1 MFGENQGSCC
11 MKNARRSPLFF
22 QYGFSL
28 IELMI
33 VVAIIGILAAI
44 AIPQFQSYRTN
55 ALNITAKADLKRAMT
70 AEEAYFAV
78 NDEYCT
84 VVLAASNS
92 GGLNANCDV
101 NVSKNVALNLSPSGA
116 TDFTGT
122 ARHSSGSITYTVT
135 GSVGAIRP

>member
-1 MFGENQGSCC
+1 M
-11 MKNARRSPLFF
+11 
-22 QYGFSL
+22 
-28 IELMI
+28 
-33 VVAIIGILAAI
+33 VAIIGILAAI
-44 AIPQFQSYRTN
+44 AIPQFQSYRTT

-84 VVLAASNS
+84 VALAASNN
-92 GGLNANCDV
+92 GGLNATCDV
-101 NVSKNVALNLSPSGA
+101 NVSQNVTLNLFPIGS

-122 ARHSSGSITYTVT
+122 ARHSSGDITYTVT